1 MKDRDRQTRE
11 RILRVA
17 TRMFAARG
25 FKRVTVR
32 EICRAARANVAAVN
46 YHFGDKLEL
55 YCEVVRTAVSTMR
68 STSAAAEEAGA
79 GGSAEEKLR
88 AYIHVFIEQVGG
100 QSHASWIHQ
109 LMSWELANPTP
120 ALDLVVQQVI
130 RPRLQYLS
138 ALVAEL
144 LSCPPDDE
152 RVGRCAIS
160 IHGCILLL
168 RNPVLTR
175 LYPDMLTPA
184 AMDRLADHVA
194 SFVVAGIRGMRNVP
208 GDSVAKRKN

>member
-1 MKDRDRQTRE
+1 
-11 RILRVA
+11 L
-17 TRMFAARG
+17 FAARG

-68 STSAAAEEAGA
+68 STSAAAQEAGA
-79 GGSAEEKLR
+79 GGTAEEKLR

-100 QSHASWIHQ
+100 SSRTAWIHQ

-130 RPRLQYLS
+130 RPRVEYLS
-138 ALVAEL
+138 GLVAEL
-144 LSCPPDDE
+144 LSCPLDDE

-160 IHGCILLL
+160 IHGCILLF

-184 AMDRLADHVA
+184 AIDSFADHIA
-194 SFVVAGIRGMRNVP
+194 SFVVAGIRGMRAVAA
-208 GDSVAKRKN
+208 DSVATRAAAHH